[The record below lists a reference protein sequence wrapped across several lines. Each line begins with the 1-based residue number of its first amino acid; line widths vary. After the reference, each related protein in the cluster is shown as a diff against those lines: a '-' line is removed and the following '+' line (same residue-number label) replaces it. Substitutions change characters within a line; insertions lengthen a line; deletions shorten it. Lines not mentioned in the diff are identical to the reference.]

1 MPSPAYETETAAV
14 ASRAELDLARSLA
27 VGSRILAAGGHD
39 DLNQGQISGR
49 IPRRSTF
56 LIKAAVR
63 GFCEASPTDMILA
76 HCDPAAPRPTDA
88 PPELPL
94 HQAIYQ
100 ARPDVNGIVH
110 SHAEWTLVFGALD
123 TQPLV
128 PISHE
133 GAWFDGRLGRYT
145 ATSQTVLDADVAD
158 GIAAALGAGVG
169 VLLANHGAVVVGR
182 TVREAVI
189 SAGLLERACRLQIR
203 VLSTGLPFRVSAPGD
218 IPPKREF
225 IYSPA
230 AVKSYWDFSARQIA
244 AASAEVRSWS

>member
-1 MPSPAYETETAAV
+1 
-14 ASRAELDLARSLA
+14 

-49 IPRRSTF
+49 LPGRSTF

-63 GFCEASPTDMILA
+63 GFCEATPADMVSA
-76 HCDPAAPRPTDA
+76 HCDPGAPRPADA

-100 ARPDVNGIVH
+100 ARPDVNAIVH

-123 TQPLV
+123 AQPLV

-133 GAWFDGRLGRYT
+133 GAWFAGRLGRYT
-145 ATSQTVLDADVAD
+145 ATSQTVLDIGVAG

-189 SAGLLERACRLQIR
+189 GAGLLERACRLQLR
-203 VLSTGLPFRVSAPGD
+203 ALSTGLPFRVSAPED
-218 IPPKREF
+218 IPAKRSF
-225 IYSPA
+225 IYSPTA
-230 AVKSYWDFSARQIA
+230 FKSYWDFCVRQVT

>member
-1 MPSPAYETETAAV
+1 MSSPAREPEPPGPR
-14 ASRAELDLARSLA
+14 SRAETQLARSLA

-49 IPRRSTF
+49 SPGRSVF
-56 LIKAAVR
+56 LIKAALR
-63 GFCEASPTDMILA
+63 GFGEATPTDMVSA
-76 HCDPAAPRPTDA
+76 RCDPSAPRPADA

-100 ARPDVNGIVH
+100 ARPDVNAIVH

-133 GAWFDGRLGRYT
+133 GSWFAGRLGRYT
-145 ATSQTVLDADVAD
+145 ATSQTVLDLDVAA
-158 GIAAALGAGVG
+158 GIAAALGPGVG

-189 SAGLLERACRLQIR
+189 GAGLLERACRLQLR
-203 VLSTGLPFRVSAPGD
+203 ALSTGLPFRVSAADD
-218 IPPKREF
+218 IPVKRSF
-225 IYSPA
+225 IYSA
-230 AVKSYWDFSARQIA
+230 TAFRSYWDFCVRHVT